1 MPLARR
7 RIGGA
12 LEYGHPDL
20 YKKSPPDRVLQ
31 DVAEASMTG
40 TLVQIGLTAHWAAEL
55 FEDLFKNVKSIQN
68 RVATAQARVHSL
80 ASDLPKA
87 EEATLKLTE
96 RQMIE
101 AASREHKSHKKKQ
114 TEPQAPPGGYLTKAS
129 LPPALAEAYDRC
141 EPPPD
146 FQGEALP
153 TAHTAPFIPV
163 RDKQAT
169 LLLKVYEGSCF
180 EIANC
185 FWRAEATISLPTD
198 VVSRFDVTCEVTFA
212 LGIDGALEM
221 SAASSKKS
229 GGGVYDSKRLE
240 TSLRSSALSR
250 VDLLAMSARLGYA
263 SLFERLVVHWRQG
276 TLVRRAV
283 TAAALLLGAAWLAR
297 GARRTRN

>member
-1 MPLARR
+1 MCGYFDGGVGRVVSLRRLAKAEHVNHAISGGRASSRRRVLAAPVAEDVPGDLRRTPDEEFEAPDVRVVVSARR
-7 RIGGA
+7 GR
-12 LEYGHPDL
+12 E
-20 YKKSPPDRVLQ
+20 
-31 DVAEASMTG
+31 
-40 TLVQIGLTAHWAAEL
+40 
-55 FEDLFKNVKSIQN
+55 EDG
-68 RVATAQARVHSL
+68 
-80 ASDLPKA
+80 
-87 EEATLKLTE
+87 
-96 RQMIE
+96 
-101 AASREHKSHKKKQ
+101 
-114 TEPQAPPGGYLTKAS
+114 APP
-129 LPPALAEAYDRC
+129 
-141 EPPPD
+141 
-146 FQGEALP
+146 QALP

-276 TLVRRAV
+276 TLVRRAA
-283 TAAALLLGAAWLAR
+283 TAAALLFGAAWMAR
-297 GARRTRN
+297 GVRRTWN

>member
-1 MPLARR
+1 MSGEALGTGADEDYRFAMRLRAQTTLGISSSSGATVADTYCRYRGIGVDNPYLDARTKR
-7 RIGGA
+7 EVKHARLHAATFEKGRA
-12 LEYGHPDL
+12 CDPDMYDL
-20 YKKSPPDRVLQ
+20 Y
-31 DVAEASMTG
+31 
-40 TLVQIGLTAHWAAEL
+40 
-55 FEDLFKNVKSIQN
+55 N
-68 RVATAQARVHSL
+68 ATANGT
-80 ASDLPKA
+80 D
-87 EEATLKLTE
+87 T
-96 RQMIE
+96 
-101 AASREHKSHKKKQ
+101 
-114 TEPQAPPGGYLTKAS
+114 GGHWLSPLIY
-129 LPPALAEAYDRC
+129 E
-141 EPPPD
+141 
-146 FQGEALP
+146 GEALP

-229 GGGVYDSKRLE
+229 GGGVYDSKKLE

-250 VDLLAMSARLGYA
+250 VDLLVMSARLGYA

-276 TLVRRAV
+276 TLVRRAA

-297 GARRTRN
+297 GFARRNTN